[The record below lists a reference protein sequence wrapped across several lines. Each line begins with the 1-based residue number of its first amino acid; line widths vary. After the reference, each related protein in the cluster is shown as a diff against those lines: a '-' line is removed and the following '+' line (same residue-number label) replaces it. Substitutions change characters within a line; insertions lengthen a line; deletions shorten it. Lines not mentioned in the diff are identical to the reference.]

1 MQSLANRSLVARLSV
16 AAALLMISG
25 SAHSAVFH
33 YIVNMNGPSEN
44 PANTS
49 AGTASGTVDYNNVAH
64 TLALHLDYSGLTG
77 TVTATHFHA
86 VTATSGVGSD
96 AIAASVG
103 NVGVAT
109 TTPSLPGF
117 ALGSTSGS
125 FTGTLDLTSAGS
137 WNPAFVSSLPGGT
150 LADAE
155 AALAGALVDGK
166 TYWNVHTTFKSGG
179 EIRGFP
185 VVPEP
190 TTAALAA
197 IGLTGLCIRR
207 RRS

>member
-1 MQSLANRSLVARLSV
+1 MHMQFQDNRSLLSKFSLV
-16 AAALLMISG
+16 IALLMMSG
-25 SAHSAVFH
+25 TAHADVFH
-33 YIVNMNGPSEN
+33 YIVNMNAASEN
-44 PANTS
+44 PTNTS
-49 AGTASGTVDYNNVAH
+49 TGTASGTVDYDSTLH
-64 TLALHLDYSGLTG
+64 TLALHLDYSGLSG

-96 AIAASVG
+96 AIAASVA

-117 ALGSTSGS
+117 TLGLSSGS
-125 FTGTLDLTSAGS
+125 YDGTLDLTSAGS
-137 WNPAFVSSLPGGT
+137 WNPAFVTAQGSI
-150 LADAE
+150 ANCE

-166 TYWNVHTTFKSGG
+166 TYWNVHTTFRTGG

-197 IGLTGLCIRR
+197 IGLTGLCTRR
-207 RRS
+207 RRN